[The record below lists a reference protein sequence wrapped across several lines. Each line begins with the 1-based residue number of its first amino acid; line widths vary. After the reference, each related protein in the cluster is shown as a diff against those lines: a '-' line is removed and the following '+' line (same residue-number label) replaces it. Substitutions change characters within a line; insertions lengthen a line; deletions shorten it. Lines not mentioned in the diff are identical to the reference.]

1 MNILITGAAGF
12 IGFHL
17 SKHLLNS
24 RVKVFGIDNYNNYY
38 DVNLKKNRIK
48 LLKKNKN
55 FKFYK
60 IDLSN
65 KITLN
70 NTFKNIK
77 FNYIIH
83 LAAQP
88 GVRVSINKPKGS
100 FRNIETFFNILEF
113 AKSKKVKHFLFASSS
128 SVYGNQKFFPT
139 SENDNSNQPLSLY
152 AATKKTNETLAYSYS
167 SSHLLPCTGL
177 RFFTVY
183 GPYGRPDM
191 ALFKFVN
198 CILNN
203 KKVELYN
210 EGNHQR
216 DFTYIDD
223 VIKIITRLIYKPSKN
238 FIPFNI
244 FNIGKGKSINLKK
257 YLNEIQSILSKK
269 AIIKNLPLQVGDV
282 GKTHANISKVVKYVN
297 FKPIV
302 EYKEGLKK
310 YINWHKSYYN
320 QK

>member
-1 MNILITGAAGF
+1 
-12 IGFHL
+12 
-17 SKHLLNS
+17 
-24 RVKVFGIDNYNNYY
+24 
-38 DVNLKKNRIK
+38 
-48 LLKKNKN
+48 
-55 FKFYK
+55 
-60 IDLSN
+60 
-65 KITLN
+65 
-70 NTFKNIK
+70 
-77 FNYIIH
+77 
-83 LAAQP
+83 
-88 GVRVSINKPKGS
+88 
-100 FRNIETFFNILEF
+100 
-113 AKSKKVKHFLFASSS
+113 
-128 SVYGNQKFFPT
+128 
-139 SENDNSNQPLSLY
+139 
-152 AATKKTNETLAYSYS
+152 
-167 SSHLLPCTGL
+167 
-177 RFFTVY
+177 
-183 GPYGRPDM
+183 M

-238 FIPFNI
+238 FFLFNI